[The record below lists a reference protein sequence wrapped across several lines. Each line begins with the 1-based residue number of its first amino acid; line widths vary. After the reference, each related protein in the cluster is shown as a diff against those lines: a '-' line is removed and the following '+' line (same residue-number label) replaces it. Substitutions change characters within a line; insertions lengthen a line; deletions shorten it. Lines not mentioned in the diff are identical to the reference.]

1 MNKPSAIPAGIYI
14 HIPFCESLCPYCDFY
29 SVLADDSVMERFINS
44 LNAEAVLRSADYD
57 SHTFDS
63 VYFGGGT
70 PSRLGPDRIGSI
82 LDSLKSHYK
91 ILDDTEI
98 TMECNPST
106 VAFDAFR
113 KYMETGVNR
122 ISIGI
127 QSFDNDN
134 LKALGRIHDSTEARE
149 ALASARKA
157 GFNNINMDLI
167 YGIPGQTLSGWEN
180 DLKSALELAPE
191 HISAYNLIIEPD
203 TPFGELYRRGELILP
218 PDDLQ
223 KDMYYALIDLSARGG
238 FKRYELSNFAAN
250 RLSCRHN
257 LKYWKNIPF
266 LGLGPSGV
274 SYDGSIR
281 SRNFANLDMYCE
293 LISSGK
299 SPAEYAERINRET
312 AIEERVM
319 MGLRLA
325 EGLSLRNLIEEFGYD
340 LAKEKKSEIDNLM
353 KTGYLVLDGERLRIA
368 RNGLFISDEITVKL
382 I

>member
-1 MNKPSAIPAGIYI
+1 
-14 HIPFCESLCPYCDFY
+14 
-29 SVLADDSVMERFINS
+29 MERFINS